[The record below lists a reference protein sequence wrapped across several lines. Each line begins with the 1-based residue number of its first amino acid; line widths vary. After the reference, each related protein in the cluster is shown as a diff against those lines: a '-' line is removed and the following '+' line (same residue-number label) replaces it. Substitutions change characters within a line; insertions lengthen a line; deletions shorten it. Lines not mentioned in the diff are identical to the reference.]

1 MLPLPKQL
9 IFKLII
15 KHHKVKDYKD
25 ICKKVVKI
33 SKKAGAFIREEKGK
47 ISADNIETKSLNSL
61 VTYVDKTAEKMIVD
75 TLKEILPEAGFIT
88 EEGTETKQA
97 KTFNWIVDPL
107 DGTTNFIHGLE
118 PFAVSIA
125 LQEKS
130 KNVIGVVYEIG
141 KDECFYAYKNSPA
154 YLNGKEIKVT
164 ETDKLANSLVATGFP
179 YYDFSK
185 NKPILESL
193 EYFMKNSHGI
203 RRLGSAATDLVYVAS
218 GRLEA
223 FYEFGLSPW
232 DVAAGTFIVQQAGG
246 KVSDFN
252 KGDNYIFGREIVAS
266 NNKVFN
272 EFSNVINKYL
282 GKKL

>member
-1 MLPLPKQL
+1 M
-9 IFKLII
+9 
-15 KHHKVKDYKD
+15 KDYKI
-25 ICKKVVKI
+25 ICEEVIKVSKI
-33 SKKAGAFIREEKGK
+33 AGQFIREQTGK
-47 ISADNIETKSLNSL
+47 ISERNIETKNFNSL

-75 TLKEILPEAGFIT
+75 ALKKLIPEAGFIT

-125 LQEKS
+125 LKKS
-130 KNVIGVVYEIG
+130 DEIVVGVVYEVG
-141 KDECFYAYKNSPA
+141 KDECFYAWKNSPG
-154 YLNGKEIKVT
+154 YLNKREIKVT
-164 ETDKLANSLVATGFP
+164 EIDKLANSLVATGFP
-179 YYDFSK
+179 YYDFSE

-203 RRLGSAATDLVYVAS
+203 RRLGSAATDLVYVAC

-232 DVAAGTFIVQQAGG
+232 DVAAGAFIVQQAGG
-246 KVSDFN
+246 KVCDFN
-252 KGDNYIFGREIVAS
+252 KGNNYIFGREIVAA
-266 NNKVFN
+266 NNNVFN
-272 EFSNVINKYL
+272 EFADVINKFL
-282 GKKL
+282 AKKL